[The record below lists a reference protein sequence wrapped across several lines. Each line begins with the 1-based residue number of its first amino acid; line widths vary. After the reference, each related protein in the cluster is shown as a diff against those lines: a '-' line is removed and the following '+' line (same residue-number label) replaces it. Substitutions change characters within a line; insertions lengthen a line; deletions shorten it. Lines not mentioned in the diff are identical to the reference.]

1 MLGEL
6 EDAIQARLAKLKEQL
21 PRLHLDSY
29 GGELSDPDLLVDLLK
44 MTPSVLITTPKVTFR
59 KAGQSRRFTAAV
71 VFRLVISSTSVRGER
86 ETRRGTVARDPGSYW
101 IWEQCMHLLTGW
113 QNKEGGARVAPTEFA
128 NLVNG
133 KFQTSHLS
141 VLGQSFAIE
150 LDWTVPEFEFGSPE
164 IPDLEGVDMA
174 FRVPADNPEPVAHD
188 NVDLRGL

>member
-6 EDAIQARLAKLKEQL
+6 EDAIQARLAQLKEQM

-44 MTPSVLITTPKVTFR
+44 NTPSVLITTPKVVFR
-59 KAGQSRRFTAAV
+59 KAGQNRRFAAAV

-113 QNKEGGARVAPTEFA
+113 QHKEGGARVAPTEFA

-150 LDWTVPEFEFGSPE
+150 LDWIIPEFEAGT
-164 IPDLEGVDMA
+164 PDLEGIDMA
-174 FRVPADNPEPVAHD
+174 FRVPADNPEPVAND
-188 NVDLRGL
+188 KVELRDL

>member
-6 EDAIQARLAKLKEQL
+6 EDAIQDRLAELKKQL

-44 MTPSVLITTPKVTFR
+44 QTPSVLITTPKVRFD
-59 KAGQSRRFTAAV
+59 KAGQRRFKAAV
-71 VFRLVISSTSVRGER
+71 VFRLVISSTAVRGER

-113 QNKEGGARVAPTEFA
+113 QHKEGGARAAPTEFA

-141 VLGQSFAIE
+141 VLGQSFAID
-150 LDWTVPEFEFGSPE
+150 LDWVVPEFEFGSPE
-164 IPDLEGVDMA
+164 LPDLEGVDLDFHM
-174 FRVPADNPEPVAHD
+174 PANNPEPVARD
-188 NVDLRGL
+188 RIDLEEP

>member
-6 EDAIQARLAKLKEQL
+6 EDAIQERLAQLKKQL
-21 PRLHLDSY
+21 PRFHLDSY
-29 GGELSDPDLLVDLLK
+29 GGELSDPDLLVEMLK
-44 MTPSVLITTPKVTFR
+44 LTPSVLITTPKVTFR
-59 KAGQSRRFTAAV
+59 KAGQGRRFTAAV

-113 QNKEGGARVAPTEFA
+113 QHKEGGARVAPTEFA

-133 KFQTSHLS
+133 KFESSHLS

-150 LDWTVPEFEFGSPE
+150 LDWMVPEFEFGSPE
-164 IPDLEGVDMA
+164 LPDLEGVDLA
-174 FRVPADNPEPVAHD
+174 FHVPANNPEVAARD
-188 NVDLRGL
+188 SIELKEP

>member
-6 EDAIQARLAKLKEQL
+6 EDAIQARLAQLKEQQ

-59 KAGQSRRFTAAV
+59 KASQHRRFSAAV

-113 QNKEGGARVAPTEFA
+113 QHKEGGARVAPTEFA

-133 KFQTSHLS
+133 KFHTSHLS

-150 LDWTVPEFEFGSPE
+150 LDWMIPEFEAGV
-164 IPDLEGVDMA
+164 PDLEGVDMA
-174 FRVPADNPEPVAHD
+174 FKVPADSPEPVAYDH
-188 NVDLRGL
+188 VDLRNL

>member
-6 EDAIQARLAKLKEQL
+6 EDAIQDRLAELKKKL

-44 MTPSVLITTPKVTFR
+44 QTPSVLITTPKVRFD
-59 KAGQSRRFTAAV
+59 KAGQRRFKAAV
-71 VFRLVISSTSVRGER
+71 VFRLVISSTAVRGER

-113 QNKEGGARVAPTEFA
+113 QHKEGGARAAPTEFA

-141 VLGQSFAIE
+141 VLGQSFAID
-150 LDWTVPEFEFGSPE
+150 LDWVVPEFEFGSPE
-164 IPDLEGVDMA
+164 LPVLEGVDLA
-174 FRVPADNPEPVAHD
+174 FHVPANNPEVAARD
-188 NVDLRGL
+188 RIELKEP

>member
-6 EDAIQARLAKLKEQL
+6 EDAIQARLAQLKQQL

-29 GGELSDPDLLVDLLK
+29 GGELSDPDLLVDMLK
-44 MTPSVLITTPKVTFR
+44 LTPSVLITTPKVTFR
-59 KAGQSRRFTAAV
+59 KAGQSRRFAAAV

-101 IWEQCMHLLTGW
+101 IWEQCMNLLTGW
-113 QNKEGGARVAPTEFA
+113 QHKEGGARVAPTEFA

-133 KFQTSHLS
+133 KFQASHLS

-150 LDWTVPEFEFGSPE
+150 LDWLVPEFEFGSPE
-164 IPDLEGVDMA
+164 LPDLEGVDMA
-174 FRVPADNPEPVAHD
+174 FHVPADNPEPVAQDH
-188 NVDLRGL
+188 VELRKP

>member
-6 EDAIQARLAKLKEQL
+6 EDAVQARLAELKKQVS
-21 PRLHLDSY
+21 RLHLDSY
-29 GGELSDPDLLVDLLK
+29 GGELSDPDLLVEMLK
-44 MTPSVLITTPKVTFR
+44 QTPSVLITTPKVTFR
-59 KAGQSRRFTAAV
+59 KVGQSRRFAAAV
-71 VFRLVISSTSVRGER
+71 VFRLVISSASVRGER

-113 QNKEGGARVAPTEFA
+113 QHKEGGARVAPTEFA

-164 IPDLEGVDMA
+164 LPDLEGVDLSFHM
-174 FRVPADNPEPVAHD
+174 PANNPEPVARD
-188 NVDLRGL
+188 RIDLEEP

>member
-6 EDAIQARLAKLKEQL
+6 EDAIQARLAELKKQL

-29 GGELSDPDLLVDLLK
+29 GGELSDPDLLADILK
-44 MTPSVLITTPKVTFR
+44 LTPSVLITTPRVVFS
-59 KAGQSRRFTAAV
+59 KAGQSRRFKAAV
-71 VFRLVISSTSVRGER
+71 VFRLVIASASVRGER

-101 IWEQCMHLLTGW
+101 VWESCMRLLTGW
-113 QNKEGGARVAPTEFA
+113 QHKEGGARVSPTEFA

-150 LDWTVPEFEFGSPE
+150 LDWLIPEEDMPL
-164 IPDLEGVDMA
+164 LEGIDLTYH
-174 FRVPADNPEPVAHD
+174 VPSDNPEGVVTD
-188 NVDLRGL
+188 KIELRNL

>member
-6 EDAIQARLAKLKEQL
+6 EDAIQDRLAQLKEQL

-29 GGELSDPDLLVDLLK
+29 GGELSDPDLLVDMLK
-44 MTPSVLITTPKVTFR
+44 LTPSVLITTPKVTFR
-59 KAGQSRRFTAAV
+59 KAGQSRRFAAAV

-113 QNKEGGARVAPTEFA
+113 QHKEGGARVAPTEFA

-150 LDWTVPEFEFGSPE
+150 LDWIIPEFKAGTPN
-164 IPDLEGVDMA
+164 LEGIDMA
-174 FRVPADNPEPVAHD
+174 FRVPADNPEAVAHD
-188 NVDLRGL
+188 KVELGDL

>member
-6 EDAIQARLAKLKEQL
+6 EDAIQARLAQLKDQL

-59 KAGQSRRFTAAV
+59 KGGQSRRFTAAV

-86 ETRRGTVARDPGSYW
+86 ETRRGTVARDLGSYW
-101 IWEQCMHLLTGW
+101 IWEQCMRLLTGW
-113 QNKEGGARVAPTEFA
+113 QHKEGGARVAPTEFA

-133 KFQTSHLS
+133 KFQASHLS

-150 LDWTVPEFEFGSPE
+150 LDWLVPEFEFGSPAL
-164 IPDLEGVDMA
+164 PDLEGVDMA
-174 FRVPADNPEPVAHD
+174 FHVPADNPEPVVRDH
-188 NVDLRGL
+188 VDLRDL

>member
-6 EDAIQARLAKLKEQL
+6 EDAIQARLAQLKEQL

-59 KAGQSRRFTAAV
+59 KGGQSRRFTAAV

-86 ETRRGTVARDPGSYW
+86 ETRRGTVARDLGSYW

-113 QNKEGGARVAPTEFA
+113 QHKEGGARVAPTEFA

-150 LDWTVPEFEFGSPE
+150 LDWIIPEFEAGT
-164 IPDLEGVDMA
+164 PDLEGVDMA
-174 FRVPADNPEPVAHD
+174 FKVPADNPEPVAYDH
-188 NVDLRGL
+188 VDLRNL

>member
-6 EDAIQARLAKLKEQL
+6 EDAIQARLAQLKEQL

-44 MTPSVLITTPKVTFR
+44 MTPSVLITTPKVRFDP
-59 KAGQSRRFTAAV
+59 AGQRRFKAAV

-113 QNKEGGARVAPTEFA
+113 QHKEGGARVAPTEFA

-141 VLGQSFAIE
+141 VLGQSFAIA
-150 LDWTVPEFEFGSPE
+150 LDWVVPEFEPGT
-164 IPDLEGVDMA
+164 PDLEGVDMA

-188 NVDLRGL
+188 SVDLRGL

>member
-1 MLGEL
+1 
-6 EDAIQARLAKLKEQL
+6 
-21 PRLHLDSY
+21 
-29 GGELSDPDLLVDLLK
+29 

-59 KAGQSRRFTAAV
+59 KAGQNRRFAAAV

-113 QNKEGGARVAPTEFA
+113 QHKEGGARVAPTEFA

-150 LDWTVPEFEFGSPE
+150 LDWMIPEFEAGTPN
-164 IPDLEGVDMA
+164 LEGIDMA
-174 FRVPADNPEPVAHD
+174 FRVPADNPEAVAHD
-188 NVDLRGL
+188 KVELGDL